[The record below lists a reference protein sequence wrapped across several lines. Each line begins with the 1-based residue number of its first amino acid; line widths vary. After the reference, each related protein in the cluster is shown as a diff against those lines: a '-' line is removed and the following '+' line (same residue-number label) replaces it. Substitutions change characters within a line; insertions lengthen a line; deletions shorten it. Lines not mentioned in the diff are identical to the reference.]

1 MADQSIALYTRT
13 PNINVD
19 AYTPLSQATNLE
31 SGQIGL
37 EQQQSNLDT
46 SKVGLQ
52 SQQTQL
58 QRLHRIN
65 QGEDIQSRNQLIRD
79 AAAHAQDPE
88 SWDAAMKSAA
98 AKGAPEAAQYVGRYT
113 PLLQQRLF
121 ESYAGASPGAGATGA
136 GGATPG
142 GGSVAGGLGPEDLDR
157 RFQNVPPE
165 RMAGSLSKL
174 NLISDALTG
183 VKDQQSWQAAL
194 QRLQSA
200 GVQVGQYAGAPYSP
214 MLVQQAYANI
224 QPVRQ
229 YLQNRLTASGT
240 GIPEPLVKNE
250 TKTVSGVEYSVD
262 PYSNKAVPLTPPI
275 QKVVPDA
282 YDKNGR
288 PLFYTE
294 QGGLVPQGGGVSVA
308 DAASRIQKVEN
319 ATGDPNAKNPLSSAT
334 GNGQFIDST
343 WLSTIKEARPDLAK
357 SMTDKQ
363 LLMLRGDPQF
373 ASEMTEA
380 LAKNNISSLN
390 KAGLPVTTATVAL
403 AHRFGTG
410 DATKILNA
418 APNAPIEDIVS
429 QKVIDANPEL
439 AGKTAGQVAQG
450 IAQKVGNDPV
460 ALPDDGRFFHKG
472 DYGKPTLVETDDG
485 KGGTSRVLA
494 QQNGKTG
501 QWVTADE
508 KRSPIDGTNMVIIPE
523 SMGAGGGGRFA
534 GQVMRVLNSA
544 KGATSEIA
552 NIVSL
557 PIESSTGWFGGR
569 GQGPSLLSATKEV
582 LANTVTSQEVQ
593 DFNTSMIGLSRHL
606 ATLETGGMQTNEALV
621 KKFEGLAL
629 KEGDTY
635 WTKMRKLGTMRQD
648 AENAIESLLTSPLVG
663 KKQIEFG
670 QALIKDLQSAVPW
683 TPNDVT
689 RLQRAGDKNPSATI
703 GTIGKQKG
711 LGTQGYVEGQLYTD
725 AQGNQAKYLGAGK
738 WQPVAEGAK

>member
-1 MADQSIALYTRT
+1 MADQSIALYTKT
-13 PNINVD
+13 PDFSGFNP
-19 AYTPLSQATNLE
+19 ATPLAQATALE
-31 SGQIGL
+31 AG
-37 EQQQSNLDT
+37 
-46 SKVGLQ
+46 
-52 SQQTQL
+52 QTQL
-58 QRLHRIN
+58 ETSRTQLERLQRIN
-65 QGEDIQSRNQLIRD
+65 QGEDIQARNQLIRD

-88 SWDAAMKSAA
+88 SWDAAMRQAA
-98 AKGAPEAAQYVGRYT
+98 AKGAPEAQQYVGRYT

-121 ESYAGASPGAGATGA
+121 ESYAGAQPGASPGAATGA
-136 GGATPG
+136 AAPA
-142 GGSVAGGLGPEDLDR
+142 GGSVAGGMGPEDLDR

-165 RMAGSLSKL
+165 RMAQSLTKL

-183 VKDQQSWQAAL
+183 VRDQASWQAAL
-194 QRLQSA
+194 QKLQAA
-200 GVQVGQYAGAPYSP
+200 GIPTGQYAQAPYSP
-214 MLVQQAYANI
+214 MLVQQAYANL

-229 YLQNRLTASGT
+229 YLQNRLTASNT
-240 GIPEPLVKNE
+240 GVPDPLIKND

-262 PYSNKAVPLTPPI
+262 PYKNTATPLTPPV

-282 YDKNGR
+282 YDKNGK

-294 QGGLVPQGGGVSVA
+294 QGGLVPATGGVTVA
-308 DAASRIQKVEN
+308 EAARRTQNIEN
-319 ATGDPNAKNPLSSAT
+319 ATGNPNAKNPRSTAQ
-334 GNGQFIDST
+334 GDGQFIDKT
-343 WLSTIKEARPDLAK
+343 WLDTIKGARPDLAK
-357 SMTDKQ
+357 SMNDKQ
-363 LLMLRGDPQF
+363 LFMLRGDPQMS
-373 ASEMTEA
+373 AKMTEA
-380 LAKNNISSLN
+380 LATNNIAALN

-403 AHRFGTG
+403 AHRFGAG
-410 DATKILNA
+410 DVTRLLNA
-418 APNAPIEDIVS
+418 APNTPMEELFPP
-429 QKVIDANPEL
+429 KNGKANPVMAANPDL
-439 AGKTAGQVAQG
+439 AGKTAGQVAKDV
-450 IAQKVGNDPV
+450 ARKVGNDPV
-460 ALPDDGRFFHKG
+460 AIDGDQQQFFHKG
-472 DYGKPTLVETDDG
+472 EFEGPKLVEIDDG

-494 QQNGKTG
+494 QQNKRSG

-508 KRSPIDGTNMVIIPE
+508 KRAPIDATNMIIIPE

-689 RLQRAGDKNPSATI
+689 RLHRAGDKNPGATI

-711 LGTQGYVEGQLYTD
+711 LGTQGFVEGQQYTD
-725 AQGNQAKYLGAGK
+725 AKGARAKYLGAGR
-738 WQPVAEGAK
+738 WQPVAEGAR